1 VDPMVSGSS
10 AAYIALQVLW
20 TEVRHVLAI
29 LVWGLVAG
37 LAGAAGCWCCGYAAR
52 AAWLT
57 TGPPGRRPSVRRR
70 GDATANADAGADGVE
85 LVDLTVHE
93 EAERGIRELEA
104 YLEAVRAARPEL
116 RPESRPDPPSDRDRE
131 PDAGT

>member
-1 VDPMVSGSS
+1 MDPMVSGSS

-57 TGPPGRRPSVRRR
+57 GGPPARRTVHRREEASGGSD
-70 GDATANADAGADGVE
+70 GDPVD